1 MAGVIGSLVSITA
14 ICGVVRPGESLAIGF
29 IGSAIAIVGW
39 QLLNKIHIDD
49 PVGAISTHAGCSI
62 WGMIAVGLFVEK
74 DGLEKPFSTTYG
86 AFKGGHV
93 KILGVQ
99 LLACVSITAW
109 TVVTV
114 FIQLYI
120 IDRCVGLR
128 MSLEEEILGAD
139 AYEHGIDQSQE
150 NTEGHVKPVLASQNR
165 VFPEQAC
172 EVLGNSETNSNES
185 DSHIANERRCDNRVH
200 SSEIMLYDQPI
211 TPRTS
216 DDIPQRNQTDHQCS
230 EANNKQ
236 MSYKKNNS
244 AKSYNSSI
252 SSSRNRWNRI
262 VLTRGKLNTDNE
274 ENKDSRGPSIQS
286 KKSPVII
293 PLTPVDGDIKHLD

>member
-1 MAGVIGSLVSITA
+1 M
-14 ICGVVRPGESLAIGF
+14 
-29 IGSAIAIVGW
+29 
-39 QLLNKIHIDD
+39 
-49 PVGAISTHAGCSI
+49 
-62 WGMIAVGLFVEK
+62 EK
-74 DGLEKPFSTTYG
+74 DDLEKPFSTTYG

-150 NTEGHVKPVLASQNR
+150 NSEVHVKPVLASQNR

-185 DSHIANERRCDNRVH
+185 DSHIANERRCDNRDD
-200 SSEIMLYDQPI
+200 SSELMLYDQPI
-211 TPRTS
+211 TARTS
-216 DDIPQRNQTDHQCS
+216 DDIPQRNQT
-230 EANNKQ
+230 EK
-236 MSYKKNNS
+236 S
-244 AKSYNSSI
+244 AVGSI
-252 SSSRNRWNRI
+252 TNRCLIRKTNRRKATT
-262 VLTRGKLNTDNE
+262 VPTALPKTDGVE
-274 ENKDSRGPSIQS
+274 LSCPGAD
-286 KKSPVII
+286 
-293 PLTPVDGDIKHLD
+293 

>member
-1 MAGVIGSLVSITA
+1 M
-14 ICGVVRPGESLAIGF
+14 RPGESLAIGF

-39 QLLNKIHIDD
+39 QLLNNIHIDD
-49 PVGAISTHAGCSI
+49 PVGAISTHAGGSI
-62 WGMIAVGLFVEK
+62 RGMIAVGLFVEK
-74 DGLEKPFSTTYG
+74 DNLEKPFSTTYG
-86 AFKGGHV
+86 AFKGGNV

-128 MSLEEEILGAD
+128 MSMEEEILGAD

-172 EVLGNSETNSNES
+172 EVPENSGTNSSENES
-185 DSHIANERRCDNRVH
+185 RCDNRFD
-200 SSEIMLYDQPI
+200 SSELTLYDQPI
-211 TPRTS
+211 TTRTN

-230 EANNKQ
+230 EANNIQ
-236 MSYKKNNS
+236 TSYNKNKS
-244 AKSYNSSI
+244 EKSYNSSNC
-252 SSSRNRWNRI
+252 SSRNRWSRI
-262 VLTRGKLNTDNE
+262 ALSRGSRLNTSNE
-274 ENKDSRGPSIQS
+274 ERKDSRCPSFQN

-293 PLTPVDGDIKHLD
+293 TLTPVDSDIDHLD

>member
-1 MAGVIGSLVSITA
+1 MWRCAA
-14 ICGVVRPGESLAIGF
+14 WRESGF

-49 PVGAISTHAGCSI
+49 PVGAISTHAGGSI

-74 DGLEKPFSTTYG
+74 DDLEKPFSTTYD

-150 NTEGHVKPVLASQNR
+150 NSEVHVKPVLASQNR

-185 DSHIANERRCDNRVH
+185 DSHIANERRCDNRDD
-200 SSEIMLYDQPI
+200 SSELMLYDQPI
-211 TPRTS
+211 TARTS

-230 EANNKQ
+230 GVNNKQ
-236 MSYKKNNS
+236 MSYKKNKS
-244 AKSYNSSI
+244 AKSDNSSN
-252 SSSRNRWNRI
+252 SSSKNRWSRI
-262 VLTRGKLNTDNE
+262 VLSRDRLNTGNE
-274 ENKDSRGPSIQS
+274 EHKDSRGPSLQN

-293 PLTPVDGDIKHLD
+293 TLTPVDGDIEHLD